1 MYEIKV
7 EPAFKADYARVMKR
21 HPRLRGEFKE
31 AVSELMRTG
40 AVPNEY
46 GPHELS
52 NPGGNYNGHIDF
64 HLSDGMVDVVV
75 LYMPHKS
82 NPIIRLVRMGS
93 HDELF
98 QGPPHLEAYRLA
110 HDAVRHLGDVDVRE
124 HESQR
129 PRRAPLLQG

>member
-82 NPIIRLVRMGS
+82 DHQARPHGQSRRAVPGS
-93 HDELF
+93 
-98 QGPPHLEAYRLA
+98 PHLEAYRLA

>member
-7 EPAFKADYARVMKR
+7 ESAFKADYARVMKR

-40 AVPNEY
+40 AVPDEY

-52 NPGGNYNGHIDF
+52 NPGENYNGHIDF
-64 HLSDGMVDVVV
+64 HLSDGVVDVVV
-75 LYMPHKS
+75 LEMPHKS

-98 QGPPHLEAYRLA
+98 RGPLI
-110 HDAVRHLGDVDVRE
+110 
-124 HESQR
+124 
-129 PRRAPLLQG
+129 